1 MPASPKSGAPRG
13 PAWVTLSA
21 MREQVHPH
29 RTAFVLAGGAA
40 RGAYEV
46 GVVQHVIEHVARDL
60 GHDIRLDVLCGTSV
74 GALNACGLAAFAHLG
89 RAGVSKV
96 VDIWTSLRI
105 GELVRPDTRGI
116 LNMGARL
123 LGRSA
128 PGESVPAREGGLLDP
143 AGLERLIERSVPFES
158 IQRNLDADL
167 LDAVTVST
175 THVSSGRT
183 VVYVHRRDGVIPTWS
198 NDPTTV
204 ARAAKI
210 TAQHA
215 LASAA
220 IPILFRAVKIE
231 GDWHCDGGLRQ
242 NVPLSPA
249 RRLGAGRVLVV
260 NPRYIATAPLDDL
273 GAEDLFPGPL
283 FVLGK
288 TLNALLLDRIDND
301 LARLETINRI
311 LQAGSRF
318 AGSGF
323 IEGLNHEMGFPDGQ
337 GLRPMQAL
345 LVRASQDIGR
355 LAAEFVRSA
364 SFNAVGGLAGR
375 LIRRLAEPESRHEA
389 DLLSYLLFDG
399 AFAGQLIELGR
410 ADARERHAELC
421 AFFAG
426 AVSPT

>member
-1 MPASPKSGAPRG
+1 VRIPVRAD
-13 PAWVTLSA
+13 
-21 MREQVHPH
+21 

-46 GVVQHVIEHVARDL
+46 GVMQHVMVEVARDL

-74 GALNACGLAAFAHLG
+74 GALNACGLAAFAELG
-89 RAGVSKV
+89 RGAIDRV
-96 VDIWTSLRI
+96 VDVWTNLQIS
-105 GELVRPDTRGI
+105 ELVRPDTRGI

-123 LGRSA
+123 LGRGGA
-128 PGESVPAREGGLLDP
+128 ADLAPAREGGLVDP
-143 AGLERLIERSVPFES
+143 GGLERLVTRAIPFPR
-158 IQRNLDADL
+158 IQDNLDAGR
-167 LDAVTVST
+167 LDALTVST

-183 VVYVHRRDGVIPTWS
+183 VVHVHRREPELPSWS
-198 NDPTTV
+198 HDPTTV

-210 TAQHA
+210 GAQHA

-220 IPILFRAVKIE
+220 IPILFRAVKLD

-260 NPRYIATAPLDDL
+260 NPRYISGAPLDDRA
-273 GAEDLFPGPL
+273 AEDLFPGPL

-288 TLNALLLDRIDND
+288 TLNALLLDRIDTD
-301 LARLETINRI
+301 LARLDTINRI
-311 LQAGSRF
+311 LSAGTR
-318 AGSGF
+318 AYGPGF
-323 IEGLNHEMGFPDGQ
+323 VETLNHELGFAGGQ
-337 GLRPMQAL
+337 GMRPMRAL

-355 LAAEFVRSA
+355 MAAEFVRSPL
-364 SFNAVGGLAGR
+364 FTNGGLAGR
-375 LIRRLAEPESRHEA
+375 LIRRLAEPESRNEA

-410 ADARERHAELC
+410 ADARARHAELC
-421 AFFAG
+421 AFFAKPG
-426 AVSPT
+426 G

>member
-1 MPASPKSGAPRG
+1 
-13 PAWVTLSA
+13 
-21 MREQVHPH
+21 MRDQVHPD

-46 GVVQHVIEHVARDL
+46 GVVQHVIENVAREL
-60 GHDIRLDVLCGTSV
+60 GREIRLDVLCGTSV

-89 RAGVSKV
+89 RAGMGKV
-96 VDIWTSLRI
+96 VDVWTKLRVA
-105 GELVRPDTRGI
+105 ELVRPDTRGI

-123 LGRSA
+123 LGRA
-128 PGESVPAREGGLLDP
+128 PPADAVPAREGGLLDP
-143 AGLERLIERSVPFES
+143 EGLERVIARSIPFER
-158 IQRNLDADL
+158 IQQNLDAGL

-183 VVYVHRRDGVIPTWS
+183 VVYVHSRDGKLPRWS
-198 NDPTTV
+198 HDPTTV
-204 ARAAKI
+204 ARSAVL

-220 IPILFRAVKIE
+220 IPILFRAVKLE
-231 GDWHCDGGLRQ
+231 GSYHCDGGLRQ

-260 NPRYIATAPLDDL
+260 NPRYIASAPLDDL
-273 GAEDLFPGPL
+273 GGEDLFPGPL

-288 TLNALLLDRIDND
+288 TLNALLLDRIDTD
-301 LARLETINRI
+301 LARLDTINRI
-311 LQAGSRF
+311 LEAGARF
-318 AGSGF
+318 AGPGF
-323 IEGLNHEMGFPDGQ
+323 VAGLNHELGFADGQ
-337 GLRPMQAL
+337 GFRPMQAL

-355 LAAEFVRSA
+355 MAAEFVRSA
-364 SFNAVGGLAGR
+364 AFKDVGGLAGR
-375 LIRRLAEPESRHEA
+375 LICRLAEPESRNEA

-399 AFAGQLIELGR
+399 SFAGQLIELGR
-410 ADARERHAELC
+410 ADAQARHAELC

-426 AVSPT
+426 ARAPA

>member
-1 MPASPKSGAPRG
+1 
-13 PAWVTLSA
+13 
-21 MREQVHPH
+21 MRETVHPQ

-46 GVVQHVIEHVARDL
+46 GVMQHVIEDVAREL
-60 GHDIRLDVLCGTSV
+60 GHDIRLDVLCGTSI
-74 GALNACGLAAFAHLG
+74 GALNVCGLAAFAHLG
-89 RAGVSKV
+89 RAGVGKL
-96 VDIWTSLRI
+96 VDIWTRLRL
-105 GELVRPDTRGI
+105 GELVRSDTRGI

-123 LGRSA
+123 LGRTRRPDA
-128 PGESVPAREGGLLDP
+128 VPAREGGLLDP
-143 AGLERLIERSVPFES
+143 AGLEELIERSVPFER
-158 IQRNLDADL
+158 IQHNLDAGL

-183 VVYVHRRDGVIPTWS
+183 VVHVHRREAALPTWS
-198 NDPTTV
+198 HDPTTV
-204 ARAAKI
+204 ARAAVI

-220 IPILFRAVKIE
+220 IPILFRAVKLE

-260 NPRYIATAPLDDL
+260 NPRYISTTPLDDG

-311 LQAGSRF
+311 LEAGTRF
-318 AGSGF
+318 AGPGF
-323 IEGLNHEMGFPDGQ
+323 VDGLNREMGFADGQ
-337 GLRPMQAL
+337 GLRPMNAL

-355 LAAEFVRSA
+355 MAAEFVRSA
-364 SFNAVGGLAGR
+364 TFGDVGGLAGR
-375 LIRRLAEPESRHEA
+375 LIRHLAEPESRHEA

-399 AFAGQLIELGR
+399 NFAGQLIELGR
-410 ADARERHAELC
+410 ADARARHAELC

-426 AVSPT
+426 QHAHA